1 MPEPELPVGDP
12 GVRQRGLRA
21 LKRPRRRVGGA
32 VVGQD
37 DLRGEGARAEE
48 LRAAREARLKATRLV
63 VCGKD
68 EAEDFPL

>member
-1 MPEPELPVGDP
+1 MFEPELPIGDR
-12 GVRQRGLRA
+12 GVWQRAPRA
-21 LKRPRRRVGGA
+21 LKRARGRVGGT

-37 DLRGEGARAEE
+37 DLRGEGVRAEE